1 MATYPQLYGGAVYVG
16 SPYFSS
22 RNNTGPEAF
31 VLHVMDGTLAG
42 CDSWFNSQQNLGQV
56 SAHFGMNRSGELHQ
70 YVYLTNGAHA
80 NGAIENWNLKL
91 IKENNYSNPNT
102 WTVSLEMEGK
112 GPFND
117 CWPEQFEAAAQL
129 CAWVFKEVL
138 FKSGATGVA
147 IDRDHILQHS
157 DISPTS
163 RPNCAGWTE
172 ARMQLFIQR
181 VKAISTGALVDPRVK
196 QARDLLNGV
205 IG

>member
-1 MATYPQLYGGAVYVG
+1 MPAYPTTYDSAAYVG
-16 SPYFSS
+16 SPFYSS
-22 RNNTGPEAF
+22 RGSIGPEAF

-42 CDSWFNSQQNLGQV
+42 ADTWFNSSQNYGRV
-56 SAHFGMNRSGELHQ
+56 SAHFGMDKVGNLHQ
-70 YVYLTNGAHA
+70 YVYLTNAAHA
-80 NGAIENWNLKL
+80 NGNIENWNLKL
-91 IKENNYSNPNT
+91 IKENGYSNPNS

-112 GPFND
+112 GPFD
-117 CWPEQFEAAAQL
+117 PWPEQFESAAQL

-157 DISPTS
+157 DISPNS
-163 RPNCAGWTE
+163 RPNCAGWSE
-172 ARMQLFIQR
+172 SRMQLFITR
-181 VKAISTGALVDPRVK
+181 VRQITAGAVLDPRIK